1 MKASQNGW
9 CALQALTLLAHRFDG
24 KSPTK
29 SYEIATADGLPEKFL
44 EFILLELKH
53 ARVVESVRGAKGDYR
68 VKRLPS
74 EIFLGE
80 IICTID
86 GPLAPFEDAEA
97 LRRHVKEYS
106 KHSALS
112 HVLSSVRN
120 AAAGILTAPRLRIFA
135 AHSSS
140 GWATS

>member
-9 CALQALTLLAHRFDG
+9 CALQALALLARRFDG

-29 SYEIATADGLPEKFL
+29 LYEIATADGLPEKFL

-86 GPLAPFEDAEA
+86 GPLAPFEDAES
-97 LRRHVKEYS
+97 LRRHVNEDS

-112 HVLSSVRN
+112 QVLLSVRN
-120 AAAGILTAPRLRIFA
+120 ASAGILTAPRLRIFA
-135 AHSSS
+135 VHSSS